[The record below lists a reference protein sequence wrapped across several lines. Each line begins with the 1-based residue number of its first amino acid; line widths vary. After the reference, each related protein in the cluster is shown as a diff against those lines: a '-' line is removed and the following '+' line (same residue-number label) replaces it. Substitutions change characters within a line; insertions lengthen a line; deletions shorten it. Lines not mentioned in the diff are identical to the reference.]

1 MAASAHRRRPRAW
14 SRLSAQILLANL
26 AGLFVLLAG
35 VLVLDQMRE
44 GLIEARMANLRS
56 QAELIAGVLEE
67 AATSGEPEPMLDVPR
82 ASAVM
87 SSLYLADQTARVR
100 LFDSRGGLVT
110 DSAVLQDR
118 VRVGPLDP
126 VDKPHGLRDQV
137 EMTVARWIKI
147 IRKLPPFQRK
157 ISKYTRTIQEEVN
170 LALLGEAVAG
180 ERLGENGERL
190 VSVSVPVQRVVAVLG
205 VVTVE
210 SGDVDAIIAA
220 ERRALVPF
228 ILVAVLVTLL
238 SSTLLTIFIARP
250 IRKLVRA
257 AEHIRRGGP
266 HRTMPDLSGRNDEIG
281 DLSKAFEAM
290 TAALYDRLGA
300 IESFAADVA
309 HEIKNP
315 LTSIQSVVE
324 TLPGITDR
332 ERRKKLLKI
341 LQNDVQRLNR
351 MITDISAYSR
361 LDADLARSRAEPVD
375 LPKLLTR
382 VVSAYGN
389 TRVKKGAPVVLN
401 IAPDAP
407 EIIYG
412 AEDALARV
420 FQNLIDNARTFSPK
434 GAKVQVRLEVAGETE
449 ASDGLPMARIVVED
463 EGPGIPE
470 QSLENIFTRFYTDRP
485 KGESFGTHSGLGLAI
500 AKQICTAHK
509 GKIWAENR
517 TGTPEQTPPVTGA
530 RFIVE
535 LPTDMR
541 S

>member
-118 VRVGPLDP
+118 VRVGPLEP
-126 VDKPHGLRDQV
+126 VDKPYGLRDQV
-137 EMTVARWIKI
+137 EMTVARWIKVI
-147 IRKLPPFQRK
+147 QKLPPFQRK
-157 ISKYTRTIQEEVN
+157 ISKYTRTIQEEVS

-180 ERLGENGERL
+180 ERLGENDERL

-375 LPKLLTR
+375 LPKLLTQ

-389 TRVKKGAPVVLN
+389 TRVKKGVPVVLD

-434 GAKVQVRLEVAGETE
+434 GAKVRVRLDAGDAEVPE
-449 ASDGLPMARIVVED
+449 GLPMARIVVED

-509 GKIWAENR
+509 GRIWAENR
-517 TGTPEQTPPVTGA
+517 AGAAEQTPPVTGA